1 MVAKKHVGQ
10 VSQVGYTTL
19 MKTILV
25 TGSSRGI
32 GKAIAQLAHKQGYH
46 VVVHGRTDSKELN
59 MMNDSLPGSQKLFF
73 DVSDRQAVS
82 NALDSL
88 DIDVLVNNAGVA
100 RNFIKDISEVDDEK
114 AVEEYQTNVLGT
126 IHCIQAVLPQ
136 MLEKKNGSVIN
147 IASIKGHPNLSTLS
161 TLTFATT
168 KAGLISLTKSLAKTY
183 SDKGVRFNVVSP
195 GYVETD
201 QVADWNEETFDRIN
215 NGTILGRMAK
225 TEEIA
230 KLVLF
235 LASDDA
241 SYIVGSDILIDG
253 GYELKGK

>member
-1 MVAKKHVGQ
+1 MQ
-10 VSQVGYTTL
+10 
-19 MKTILV
+19 TILV
-25 TGSSRGI
+25 TGASRGI
-32 GKAIAQLAHKQGYH
+32 GKAVAQLAHKQGYN
-46 VVVHGRTDSKELN
+46 VIVHGRTDSKELKE
-59 MMNDSLPGSQKLFF
+59 MNDSLLGSQKVFF
-73 DVSDRQAVS
+73 DVSDRQAVDG
-82 NALDSL
+82 ALDAY

-100 RNFIKDISEVDDEK
+100 RNFIKDVNEVDDEK

-126 IHCIQAVLPQ
+126 IHCIQAVLPK
-136 MLEKKNGSVIN
+136 MLDKQKGAVIN

-161 TLTFATT
+161 TLTYATT
-168 KAGLISLTKSLAKTY
+168 KAGVISLTKSLAKTY

-201 QVADWNEETFDRIN
+201 QVADWNDETFNRIN

-225 TEEIA
+225 TDEIA
-230 KLVLF
+230 KLVMF